1 MSRKLSV
8 PAVAEPLV
16 DAIRQAK
23 VFTRPTFGRFVCLMG
38 ALIITMGR
46 HTVSRALKV
55 MGPLKEGH
63 WSNYHRIYSQA
74 RYCMWELAAVV
85 VRQLLPLLPAD
96 QPIVLVAD
104 DTVDGK
110 EADHVWAKGTHRD
123 PVRSSRKKSQVKFG
137 HKWLVMCVLVQLPG
151 IGRPWALPVLC
162 GLCLSPKVAA
172 EVKRRPKTPAQL
184 ALQLLM
190 RLMRWMPQRKFI
202 LLGDSLVVTHR
213 TAEFARR
220 HADRVTAIGRLR
232 ADANLYAPPGPR
244 RPSRAGRPAKKGKKL
259 PSPAQQVAQLTPVSR
274 EVCWYGN
281 RRRTVS
287 FVTEQA
293 LWHDKQASAVT
304 PIRWVCVRGD
314 KEQGTLDAYFY
325 SSDTQMEAW
334 RIIELY
340 ASRWNIEVTF
350 EEARAL
356 LGLET
361 TRHWCR
367 QSVLRVTPLLF
378 GLFTAVALMWTRLPA
393 CKRRCQ
399 SGTPCYAKTAPTFAD
414 ALFAVR
420 RELWRETLL
429 VRHRGRQRC
438 LDMLPRKL
446 KETLLWHLAAAA

>member
-213 TAEFARR
+213 TAEFAHLSAEDRR
-220 HADRVTAIGRLR
+220 
-232 ADANLYAPPGPR
+232 
-244 RPSRAGRPAKKGKKL
+244 
-259 PSPAQQVAQLTPVSR
+259 
-274 EVCWYGN
+274 
-281 RRRTVS
+281 
-287 FVTEQA
+287 
-293 LWHDKQASAVT
+293 AV
-304 PIRWVCVRGD
+304 
-314 KEQGTLDAYFY
+314 
-325 SSDTQMEAW
+325 
-334 RIIELY
+334 
-340 ASRWNIEVTF
+340 
-350 EEARAL
+350 
-356 LGLET
+356 LEI
-361 TRHWCR
+361 
-367 QSVLRVTPLLF
+367 L
-378 GLFTAVALMWTRLPA
+378 
-393 CKRRCQ
+393 
-399 SGTPCYAKTAPTFAD
+399 
-414 ALFAVR
+414 
-420 RELWRETLL
+420 RETKPD
-429 VRHRGRQRC
+429 VVKR
-438 LDMLPRKL
+438 
-446 KETLLWHLAAAA
+446 